1 MGVPPTPQPMAY
13 FFRARESCRRHMI
26 LVLPLIWISFTHPA
40 TASDLDLSLKQAIE
54 IALSP
59 EGSAEVQMAQE
70 SIREVQAR
78 SQQSRAELL
87 PHLGASVGFQNQTR
101 NLEAL
106 GLQPSPLFRPPTRVG
121 PFTTFDARTNLTQ
134 TIFHLGSIR
143 RFQAS
148 RIGVR
153 VAQTEKENIEE
164 RTAAQVA
171 RFYLEAL
178 RNRAGL
184 DAARAN
190 LELATALADLAE
202 NQKEAG
208 IGTGIEVTRA
218 QVQVSNEQ
226 QRLLG
231 AEQQHRQSLLR
242 LLKLIGIRLDA
253 NLTLTEN
260 LTHTPVQVADMQ
272 EALAI
277 AFRSRSD
284 LQAHQKREEQ
294 ADLDYRAARSDRIPS
309 LSGFAGYGTIGS
321 GIDSAIPTWNL
332 GISLELPVFDGGKI
346 DAHRAESLSKLR
358 RERIEMQD
366 LRRQIELEVRLA
378 FAGINLAREQITVA
392 KEGLQLAQQEVEQ
405 ARRRYQAGITSSLE
419 VTDAQT
425 RLERARENQ
434 ITALF
439 NYSLERINL
448 GEAMGTI
455 RSMIQ

>member
-1 MGVPPTPQPMAY
+1 MGVLP
-13 FFRARESCRRHMI
+13 RHMI
-26 LVLPLIWISFTHPA
+26 LALALMWVSSTHPA
-40 TASDLDLSLKQAIE
+40 MASDLNLSLKEAIE
-54 IALSP
+54 IALSQ

-70 SIREVQAR
+70 SVREVEAL
-78 SQQSRAELL
+78 SDQSRAELL
-87 PHLGASVGFQNQTR
+87 PHLGASVGYQNQTR
-101 NLEAL
+101 NLEAM
-106 GLQPSPLFRPPTRVG
+106 GLQPTSMFRPPTLVG
-121 PFTTFDARTNLTQ
+121 PFTTFDARANLTQ
-134 TIFHLGSIR
+134 TIFNLASIR

-148 RIGVR
+148 KVGVQ

-164 RTAAQVA
+164 RIAAQVA
-171 RFYLEAL
+171 RSYLEAL
-178 RNRAGL
+178 RNRARL
-184 DAARAN
+184 DASRAN

-208 IGTGIEVTRA
+208 IGTSIEVTRA

-226 QRLLG
+226 QRVLA
-231 AEQQHRQSLLR
+231 AEQQYRQSLLR
-242 LLKLIGIRLDA
+242 LLKLIGIQMDV

-260 LTHTPVQVADMQ
+260 LTNTPVQVANMSD
-272 EALAI
+272 ALAI
-277 AFRSRSD
+277 ALRSRSD
-284 LQAHQKREEQ
+284 LLARQKKEEQ

-321 GIDSAIPTWNL
+321 DIDRAIPTWNL
-332 GISLELPVFDGGKI
+332 GVSLELPVFDGGRV
-346 DAHRAESLSKLR
+346 DARRAQSLSKLR
-358 RERIEMQD
+358 RERIEGQD

-378 FAGINLAREQITVA
+378 FAGLNLAREQITVA
-392 KEGLQLAQQEVEQ
+392 EKGLQLAQQELEQ

-439 NYSLERINL
+439 DYNLERINL

>member
-1 MGVPPTPQPMAY
+1 MGIL
-13 FFRARESCRRHMI
+13 RRHII
-26 LVLPLIWISFTHPA
+26 LALALIWISFTHPA
-40 TASDLDLSLKQAIE
+40 TAVDLNLSLKEAIE
-54 IALSP
+54 IALSQ
-59 EGSAEVQMAQE
+59 EGSAEVQIAE
-70 SIREVQAR
+70 EAIREVLAR

-87 PHLGASVGFQNQTR
+87 PHLGASIGYQNQTR
-101 NLEAL
+101 NLEAM
-106 GLQPSPLFRPPTRVG
+106 GLQPTSMFRPPTLVG
-121 PFTTFDARTNLTQ
+121 PFTTFDARANLTQ
-134 TIFHLGSIR
+134 TIFNLGSLR

-148 RIGVR
+148 KVGVR
-153 VAQTEKENIEE
+153 VAETEKENIEE
-164 RTAAQVA
+164 LTAAQVA

-178 RNRAGL
+178 RNRARL

-208 IGTGIEVTRA
+208 MGTGIEVTRA
-218 QVQVSNEQ
+218 QVQVSNEEQ
-226 QRLLG
+226 QVLG
-231 AEQQHRQSLLR
+231 AEQQYRQSLLR
-242 LLKLIGIRLDA
+242 LLKLIGIRLDT

-260 LTHTPVQVADMQ
+260 LTNTPVQVADMQ

-277 AFRSRSD
+277 ALRSRSD
-284 LQAHQKREEQ
+284 LQARQKREEQ
-294 ADLDYRAARSDRIPS
+294 ANLDYRAARSDRIPS

-332 GISLELPVFDGGKI
+332 GVTLELPVFDGGRV
-346 DAHRAESLSKLR
+346 DARRAEALSRLR
-358 RERIEMQD
+358 RERIEGQD
-366 LRRQIELEVRLA
+366 LRRQIELEIRLA
-378 FAGINLAREQITVA
+378 FAGLNLAREQITVA
-392 KEGLQLAQQEVEQ
+392 EEGLQLAQQELEQ

-439 NYSLERINL
+439 DYNLERINL

>member
-1 MGVPPTPQPMAY
+1 MA
-13 FFRARESCRRHMI
+13 A
-26 LVLPLIWISFTHPA
+26 
-40 TASDLDLSLKQAIE
+40 
-54 IALSP
+54 
-59 EGSAEVQMAQE
+59 E

-87 PHLGASVGFQNQTR
+87 PHLGASIGYQNQTR

-121 PFTTFDARTNLTQ
+121 PFTTFDARASLTQ

-148 RIGVR
+148 KIGVQ

-178 RNRAGL
+178 RNRARL
-184 DAARAN
+184 DAGRAN

-208 IGTGIEVTRA
+208 IGTSIEVTRA
-218 QVQVSNEQ
+218 QVQVSNERQ
-226 QRLLG
+226 QLLG
-231 AEQQHRQSLLR
+231 AEQAYRQSLLR
-242 LLKLIGIRLDA
+242 LLKLIGVRLDV
-253 NLTLTEN
+253 NLTLTEK

-272 EALAI
+272 EALVI
-277 AFRSRSD
+277 ALRSRSD

-378 FAGINLAREQITVA
+378 FAGLNLAREQITVA
-392 KEGLQLAQQEVEQ
+392 EEGLQLAQQELEQ

-439 NYSLERINL
+439 NYNLERINL

>member
-1 MGVPPTPQPMAY
+1 MGIL
-13 FFRARESCRRHMI
+13 RRHII
-26 LVLPLIWISFTHPA
+26 LALALIWISFTHPA
-40 TASDLDLSLKQAIE
+40 TAVDLNLSLKEAIE
-54 IALSP
+54 IALSQ
-59 EGSAEVQMAQE
+59 EGSAEVQIAE
-70 SIREVQAR
+70 EAIREVLAR

-87 PHLGASVGFQNQTR
+87 PHLGASIGYQNQTR
-101 NLEAL
+101 NLEAM
-106 GLQPSPLFRPPTRVG
+106 GLQPTSMFRPPTLVG
-121 PFTTFDARTNLTQ
+121 PFTTFDARANLTQ
-134 TIFHLGSIR
+134 TIFNLGSLR

-148 RIGVR
+148 KVGVR
-153 VAQTEKENIEE
+153 VAETEKENIEE
-164 RTAAQVA
+164 LTAAQVA

-178 RNRAGL
+178 RNRARL

-208 IGTGIEVTRA
+208 MGTGIEVTRA
-218 QVQVSNEQ
+218 QVQVSNEEQ
-226 QRLLG
+226 QVLG
-231 AEQQHRQSLLR
+231 AEQQYRQSLLR
-242 LLKLIGIRLDA
+242 LLKLIGIRLDT

-260 LTHTPVQVADMQ
+260 LTNTPVQVADMQ

-277 AFRSRSD
+277 ALRSRSD
-284 LQAHQKREEQ
+284 LQARQKREEQ
-294 ADLDYRAARSDRIPS
+294 ANLDYRAARSDRIPS

-332 GISLELPVFDGGKI
+332 GVTLELPVFDGGRV
-346 DAHRAESLSKLR
+346 DARRAEALSRLR
-358 RERIEMQD
+358 RERIEGQD
-366 LRRQIELEVRLA
+366 LRRQIELEIRLA
-378 FAGINLAREQITVA
+378 FAGLNLAREQITVA
-392 KEGLQLAQQEVEQ
+392 EEGLQLAQQELEQ
-405 ARRRYQAGITSSLE
+405 ARRRYQAGVTSSLE

-439 NYSLERINL
+439 DYNLERINL

>member
-1 MGVPPTPQPMAY
+1 MGIL
-13 FFRARESCRRHMI
+13 RRHII
-26 LVLPLIWISFTHPA
+26 LALALIWISFTHPA
-40 TASDLDLSLKQAIE
+40 TAVDLNLSLKEAIE
-54 IALSP
+54 IALSQ
-59 EGSAEVQMAQE
+59 EGSAEVQIAE
-70 SIREVQAR
+70 ETIREVQSR
-78 SQQSRAELL
+78 SHQSRAELL
-87 PHLGASVGFQNQTR
+87 PHLGASIGYQNQTR
-101 NLEAL
+101 NLEAM
-106 GLQPSPLFRPPTRVG
+106 GLQPTSMFRPPTLVG
-121 PFTTFDARTNLTQ
+121 PFTTFDARANLTQ
-134 TIFHLGSIR
+134 TIFNLGSLR

-148 RIGVR
+148 KVGVR
-153 VAQTEKENIEE
+153 VAETEKENIEE
-164 RTAAQVA
+164 LTAAQVA

-178 RNRAGL
+178 RNRARL
-184 DAARAN
+184 DAAQAN

-208 IGTGIEVTRA
+208 MGTGIEVTRA

-226 QRLLG
+226 QRVLA
-231 AEQQHRQSLLR
+231 AEQQYRQSLLR
-242 LLKLIGIRLDA
+242 LLKLIGIRLDT

-260 LTHTPVQVADMQ
+260 LTNTPVQVADMQ

-277 AFRSRSD
+277 ALRSRSD
-284 LQAHQKREEQ
+284 LQARQKREEQ
-294 ADLDYRAARSDRIPS
+294 ANLDYRAARSDRIPS

-332 GISLELPVFDGGKI
+332 GVTLELPVFDGGRV
-346 DAHRAESLSKLR
+346 DARRAEALSRLR
-358 RERIEMQD
+358 RERIEGQD
-366 LRRQIELEVRLA
+366 LRRQIELEIRLA
-378 FAGINLAREQITVA
+378 FAGLNLAREQITVA
-392 KEGLQLAQQEVEQ
+392 EEGLQLAQQELEQ

-439 NYSLERINL
+439 DYNLERINL

>member
-1 MGVPPTPQPMAY
+1 MGIL
-13 FFRARESCRRHMI
+13 RRHLI
-26 LVLPLIWISFTHPA
+26 LPLALIWISFTHPA
-40 TASDLDLSLKQAIE
+40 TAVDLNLSLKEAIE
-54 IALSP
+54 IALSQ
-59 EGSAEVQMAQE
+59 EGSAEVQIAE
-70 SIREVQAR
+70 ETIREVQSR
-78 SQQSRAELL
+78 SHQSRAELL
-87 PHLGASVGFQNQTR
+87 PHLGASIGYQNQTR
-101 NLEAL
+101 NLEAM
-106 GLQPSPLFRPPTRVG
+106 GLQPTSMFRPPTLVG
-121 PFTTFDARTNLTQ
+121 PFTTFDARANLTQ
-134 TIFHLGSIR
+134 TIFNLGSLR

-148 RIGVR
+148 KVGVR
-153 VAQTEKENIEE
+153 VAETEKENIEE
-164 RTAAQVA
+164 LTAAQVA

-178 RNRAGL
+178 RNRARL
-184 DAARAN
+184 DAAQAN

-208 IGTGIEVTRA
+208 MGTGIEVTRA

-226 QRLLG
+226 QRVLA
-231 AEQQHRQSLLR
+231 AEQQYRQSLLR
-242 LLKLIGIRLDA
+242 LLKLIGIRLDT

-260 LTHTPVQVADMQ
+260 LTNTPVQVADMQ

-277 AFRSRSD
+277 ALRSRSD
-284 LQAHQKREEQ
+284 LQARQKREEQ
-294 ADLDYRAARSDRIPS
+294 ANLDYRAARSDRIPS

-332 GISLELPVFDGGKI
+332 GVTLELPVFDGGRV
-346 DAHRAESLSKLR
+346 DARRAEALSRLR
-358 RERIEMQD
+358 RERIEGQD
-366 LRRQIELEVRLA
+366 LRRQIELEIRLA
-378 FAGINLAREQITVA
+378 FAGLNLARKQITVA
-392 KEGLQLAQQEVEQ
+392 EEGLQLAQQELEQ

-439 NYSLERINL
+439 DYNLERINL

>member
-54 IALSP
+54 IALSQ

-178 RNRAGL
+178 RNRARL

-253 NLTLTEN
+253 NLTLTDN

-277 AFRSRSD
+277 ALRSRSD

-332 GISLELPVFDGGKI
+332 GISLELPVFDGGRV
-346 DAHRAESLSKLR
+346 DARRAEALSRLR
-358 RERIEMQD
+358 REGIEGHRTYAAKSNWKFGWP
-366 LRRQIELEVRLA
+366 LLASTWPGSRSPLPRRDCNWPSRNWSKPVVAIRLA
-378 FAGINLAREQITVA
+378 SPVALRSPMRRLVWSVPGKTRSPPCSAITWSGSTWVRPW
-392 KEGLQLAQQEVEQ
+392 GPFGV
-405 ARRRYQAGITSSLE
+405 
-419 VTDAQT
+419 
-425 RLERARENQ
+425 
-434 ITALF
+434 
-439 NYSLERINL
+439 
-448 GEAMGTI
+448 
-455 RSMIQ
+455 

>member
-1 MGVPPTPQPMAY
+1 
-13 FFRARESCRRHMI
+13 
-26 LVLPLIWISFTHPA
+26 
-40 TASDLDLSLKQAIE
+40 
-54 IALSP
+54 
-59 EGSAEVQMAQE
+59 
-70 SIREVQAR
+70 
-78 SQQSRAELL
+78 
-87 PHLGASVGFQNQTR
+87 
-101 NLEAL
+101 
-106 GLQPSPLFRPPTRVG
+106 
-121 PFTTFDARTNLTQ
+121 
-134 TIFHLGSIR
+134 
-143 RFQAS
+143 
-148 RIGVR
+148 
-153 VAQTEKENIEE
+153 
-164 RTAAQVA
+164 A

-178 RNRAGL
+178 RNRARL

-202 NQKEAG
+202 NQREAG
-208 IGTGIEVTRA
+208 MGTGIEVTRA

-226 QRLLG
+226 QRVLG
-231 AEQQHRQSLLR
+231 TEQQYRQSLLR
-242 LLKLIGIRLDA
+242 LLKLIGIRLDT

-260 LTHTPVQVADMQ
+260 LTNTPVQVADMQ

-277 AFRSRSD
+277 ALRSRSD

-332 GISLELPVFDGGKI
+332 GVSLELPVFDGGRV
-346 DAHRAESLSKLR
+346 DARRAEALSRLR
-358 RERIEMQD
+358 REGIEGQD
-366 LRRQIELEVRLA
+366 LRHQIELEIRLA
-378 FAGINLAREQITVA
+378 FAGLNLAREQITVA
-392 KEGLQLAQQEVEQ
+392 EEGLQLAQQELEQ

-439 NYSLERINL
+439 NYNLERINL

>member
-1 MGVPPTPQPMAY
+1 MA
-13 FFRARESCRRHMI
+13 
-26 LVLPLIWISFTHPA
+26 
-40 TASDLDLSLKQAIE
+40 K
-54 IALSP
+54 
-59 EGSAEVQMAQE
+59 E

-87 PHLGASVGFQNQTR
+87 PHLGASIGYQNQTR
-101 NLEAL
+101 NLEAI

-121 PFTTFDARTNLTQ
+121 PFTTFDARASLTQ

-148 RIGVR
+148 KIGVQ

-178 RNRAGL
+178 RNKARL

-190 LELATALADLAE
+190 LELATALADLAK

-208 IGTGIEVTRA
+208 IGTSIEVTRA
-218 QVQVSNEQ
+218 QVQVSNERQ
-226 QRLLG
+226 QLLG
-231 AEQQHRQSLLR
+231 AEQAYRQSLLR
-242 LLKLIGIRLDA
+242 LLKLIGVRLDV

-272 EALAI
+272 EALVI
-277 AFRSRSD
+277 ALRSRSD

-309 LSGFAGYGTIGS
+309 ISGFAGYGTIGS

-332 GISLELPVFDGGKI
+332 GISLELPVFDGGKVE
-346 DAHRAESLSKLR
+346 AHRAESLSKLR
-358 RERIEMQD
+358 RERIERQD
-366 LRRQIELEVRLA
+366 LRLQIELEVRLA
-378 FAGINLAREQITVA
+378 FAGLNLAREQITVA
-392 KEGLQLAQQEVEQ
+392 EEGLQLAQQELEQ

-439 NYSLERINL
+439 NYNLERINL

>member
-1 MGVPPTPQPMAY
+1 MGILH
-13 FFRARESCRRHMI
+13 RHMI
-26 LVLPLIWISFTHPA
+26 LALALIWISFSYPA
-40 TASDLDLSLKQAIE
+40 TAADLNLSLQEAIE
-54 IALSP
+54 IALSQ
-59 EGSAEVQMAQE
+59 EGSAEVQIAQE
-70 SIREVQAR
+70 FIHEVQAR

-87 PHLGASVGFQNQTR
+87 PHLGASIGYQNQTL
-101 NLEAL
+101 NLEAM

-121 PFTTFDARTNLTQ
+121 PFTTFDARANLTQ
-134 TIFHLGSIR
+134 TIFNLGSIR

-148 RIGVR
+148 RVGVL
-153 VAQTEKENIEE
+153 AAETEEENIEE

-178 RNRAGL
+178 RNRARL

-202 NQKEAG
+202 NQKAAG
-208 IGTGIEVTRA
+208 IGTSIEVTRA
-218 QVQVSNEQ
+218 QVQVSNERQ
-226 QRLLG
+226 LMLG
-231 AEQQHRQSLLR
+231 AEQQYRQSLLR
-242 LLKLIGIRLDA
+242 LLKLIGIRLDV

-260 LTHTPVQVADMQ
+260 LTNTPVQVADME
-272 EALAI
+272 EALTI
-277 AFRSRSD
+277 ALRSRSD
-284 LQAHQKREEQ
+284 LQARQKREEQ
-294 ADLDYRAARSDRIPS
+294 ADLDYRAARSDRLPS
-309 LSGFAGYGTIGS
+309 LSGFAGYGTIGP
-321 GIDSAIPTWNL
+321 GLDNAIPTWNL
-332 GISLELPVFDGGKI
+332 GISLQLPVFDGGRV
-346 DAHRAESLSKLR
+346 DARRAESLSKLR
-358 RERIEMQD
+358 RERIEGQD

-378 FAGINLAREQITVA
+378 FAGLNLAREQITVA
-392 KEGLQLAQQEVEQ
+392 EEGLQLAQQELEQ

-439 NYSLERINL
+439 NYNLERINL

>member
-1 MGVPPTPQPMAY
+1 MGILH
-13 FFRARESCRRHMI
+13 RHMI
-26 LVLPLIWISFTHPA
+26 LALALIWISFSYPA
-40 TASDLDLSLKQAIE
+40 TAADLNLSLQEAIE
-54 IALSP
+54 IALSQ
-59 EGSAEVQMAQE
+59 EGSAEVQIAQE
-70 SIREVQAR
+70 FIHEVQAR

-87 PHLGASVGFQNQTR
+87 PHLGASIGYQNQTL
-101 NLEAL
+101 NLEAM

-121 PFTTFDARTNLTQ
+121 PFTTFDARANLTQ
-134 TIFHLGSIR
+134 TIFNLGSIR

-148 RIGVR
+148 RVGVL
-153 VAQTEKENIEE
+153 AAETEEENIEE

-178 RNRAGL
+178 RNRARL

-202 NQKEAG
+202 NQKAAG
-208 IGTGIEVTRA
+208 IGTSIEATRA
-218 QVQVSNEQ
+218 QVQVSNERQ
-226 QRLLG
+226 LMLG
-231 AEQQHRQSLLR
+231 AEQQYRQSLLR
-242 LLKLIGIRLDA
+242 LLKLIGIRLDV

-260 LTHTPVQVADMQ
+260 LTNTPVQVADME
-272 EALAI
+272 EALTI
-277 AFRSRSD
+277 ALRSRSD
-284 LQAHQKREEQ
+284 LQARQKREEQ
-294 ADLDYRAARSDRIPS
+294 ADLDYRAARSDRLPS
-309 LSGFAGYGTIGS
+309 LSGFAGYGTIGP
-321 GIDSAIPTWNL
+321 GLDNAIPTWNL
-332 GISLELPVFDGGKI
+332 GISLQLPVFDGGRV
-346 DAHRAESLSKLR
+346 DARRAESLSKLR
-358 RERIEMQD
+358 RERIEGQD

-378 FAGINLAREQITVA
+378 FAGLNLAREQITVA
-392 KEGLQLAQQEVEQ
+392 EEGLQLAQQELEQ

-439 NYSLERINL
+439 NYNLERINL

>member
-1 MGVPPTPQPMAY
+1 MGIL
-13 FFRARESCRRHMI
+13 RRHII
-26 LVLPLIWISFTHPA
+26 LSLALIWISFTHPA
-40 TASDLDLSLKQAIE
+40 TASDLNLSLKEAIE
-54 IALSP
+54 IALSQ
-59 EGSAEVQMAQE
+59 EGSAEVQIAE
-70 SIREVQAR
+70 ETIREVLAR

-87 PHLGASVGFQNQTR
+87 PHLGASIGYQNQTR
-101 NLEAL
+101 NLEAM
-106 GLQPSPLFRPPTRVG
+106 GLQPTSMFRPPTLVG
-121 PFTTFDARTNLTQ
+121 PFTTFDVRANLTQ
-134 TIFHLGSIR
+134 TIFNLGSLR

-148 RIGVR
+148 KVGVR
-153 VAQTEKENIEE
+153 VAETEKENIEE
-164 RTAAQVA
+164 LTAAQVA

-178 RNRAGL
+178 RNRARL

-208 IGTGIEVTRA
+208 MGTGIEVTRA

-226 QRLLG
+226 QRVLG
-231 AEQQHRQSLLR
+231 AEQQYRQSLLR
-242 LLKLIGIRLDA
+242 LLKLIGIRLDTT
-253 NLTLTEN
+253 LILTEN
-260 LTHTPVQVADMQ
+260 LTNTPVQVADMQ

-277 AFRSRSD
+277 ALRSRSD
-284 LQAHQKREEQ
+284 LQARQKREEQ
-294 ADLDYRAARSDRIPS
+294 ANLDYRAARSDRIPS

-332 GISLELPVFDGGKI
+332 GVTLELPVFDGGRV
-346 DAHRAESLSKLR
+346 DARRAEALSRLR
-358 RERIEMQD
+358 RERIEGQD
-366 LRRQIELEVRLA
+366 LRRQIELEIRLA
-378 FAGINLAREQITVA
+378 FAGLNLAREQITVA
-392 KEGLQLAQQEVEQ
+392 EEGLQLAQQELEQ

-439 NYSLERINL
+439 DYNLERINL

>member
-1 MGVPPTPQPMAY
+1 MGILH
-13 FFRARESCRRHMI
+13 RHTI
-26 LVLPLIWISFTHPA
+26 LPVALIWISFIHPA
-40 TASDLDLSLKQAIE
+40 TASDLNLSLKEAIE

-59 EGSAEVQMAQE
+59 EGSTEVQIAE
-70 SIREVQAR
+70 ETIREVLAR

-87 PHLGASVGFQNQTR
+87 PHLGASIGYQNQTR
-101 NLEAL
+101 NLEAM
-106 GLQPSPLFRPPTRVG
+106 GLQPTSMFRPPTLVG
-121 PFTTFDARTNLTQ
+121 PFTTFDARANLTQ
-134 TIFHLGSIR
+134 TIFNLGSLR

-148 RIGVR
+148 KVGVR
-153 VAQTEKENIEE
+153 VAETEKENIEE
-164 RTAAQVA
+164 LTAAQVA

-178 RNRAGL
+178 RNRARL

-208 IGTGIEVTRA
+208 MGTGIEVTRA

-226 QRLLG
+226 QRVLG
-231 AEQQHRQSLLR
+231 AEQQYRQSLLR
-242 LLKLIGIRLDA
+242 LLKLIGIRLDT
-253 NLTLTEN
+253 NLILTEN
-260 LTHTPVQVADMQ
+260 LTNTPVQVADME

-277 AFRSRSD
+277 ALRSRSD
-284 LQAHQKREEQ
+284 LQARQKREEQ

-332 GISLELPVFDGGKI
+332 GVTLELPVFDGGRV
-346 DAHRAESLSKLR
+346 DARRAEALSRLR
-358 RERIEMQD
+358 RKRIEGQD
-366 LRRQIELEVRLA
+366 LRRQIELEIRLA
-378 FAGINLAREQITVA
+378 FAGLNLAREQITVA
-392 KEGLQLAQQEVEQ
+392 EEGLQLAQQELEQ

-439 NYSLERINL
+439 DYNLERINL

>member
-1 MGVPPTPQPMAY
+1 MGVLPTYKPMAC
-13 FFRARESCRRHMI
+13 FLRSRHMI
-26 LVLPLIWISFTHPA
+26 LALPLIWIAFTYPA
-40 TASDLDLSLKQAIE
+40 TASDLNLSLKEAIE
-54 IALSP
+54 IALSQ
-59 EGSAEVQMAQE
+59 EGSTEVQIAE
-70 SIREVQAR
+70 ETIREVQAR

-87 PHLGASVGFQNQTR
+87 PHLEASIGYQNQTR

-106 GLQPSPLFRPPTRVG
+106 GLQPSPLFRPPTLVG
-121 PFTTFDARTNLTQ
+121 PFTTFDARANLAQ

-148 RIGVR
+148 KIGVR
-153 VAQTEKENIEE
+153 VAETEKENIEE

-178 RNRAGL
+178 RNRARL

-202 NQKEAG
+202 NQREAG
-208 IGTGIEVTRA
+208 MGTGIEVTRA

-226 QRLLG
+226 QRVLG
-231 AEQQHRQSLLR
+231 TEQQYRQSLLR
-242 LLKLIGIRLDA
+242 LLKLIGIRLDT

-260 LTHTPVQVADMQ
+260 LTNTPVQVADMQ

-277 AFRSRSD
+277 ALRSRSD

-294 ADLDYRAARSDRIPS
+294 ADLDYRAARADRIPS

-321 GIDSAIPTWNL
+321 GIDNAIPTWNL
-332 GISLELPVFDGGKI
+332 GVSLELPVFDGGRV
-346 DAHRAESLSKLR
+346 DARRAEALSRLR
-358 RERIEMQD
+358 REGIEGQD
-366 LRRQIELEVRLA
+366 LRHQIELEIRLA
-378 FAGINLAREQITVA
+378 FAGLNLAREQITVA
-392 KEGLQLAQQEVEQ
+392 EEGLQLAQQELEQ
-405 ARRRYQAGITSSLE
+405 ARRRYQAGITSSIE

-439 NYSLERINL
+439 NYNLERINL

>member
-1 MGVPPTPQPMAY
+1 MGVLPTYKPMAC
-13 FFRARESCRRHMI
+13 FLRSRHMI
-26 LVLPLIWISFTHPA
+26 LALPLIWIAFTYPA
-40 TASDLDLSLKQAIE
+40 TASDLNLSLKEAIE
-54 IALSP
+54 IALSQ
-59 EGSAEVQMAQE
+59 EGSTEVQIAE
-70 SIREVQAR
+70 ETIREVQAR

-87 PHLGASVGFQNQTR
+87 PHLEASIGYQNQTR

-106 GLQPSPLFRPPTRVG
+106 GLQPSPLFRPPTLVG
-121 PFTTFDARTNLTQ
+121 PFTTFDARANLTQ

-148 RIGVR
+148 KIGVR
-153 VAQTEKENIEE
+153 VAETEKENIEE

-178 RNRAGL
+178 RNRARL

-190 LELATALADLAE
+190 LKLATALADLAE
-202 NQKEAG
+202 NQREAG
-208 IGTGIEVTRA
+208 MGTGIEVTRA

-226 QRLLG
+226 QRVLG
-231 AEQQHRQSLLR
+231 AEQQYRQSLLR
-242 LLKLIGIRLDA
+242 LLKLIGIRLDT

-260 LTHTPVQVADMQ
+260 LTNTPVQVADMQ

-277 AFRSRSD
+277 ALRSRSD

-294 ADLDYRAARSDRIPS
+294 ADLDYRAARADRIPS

-321 GIDSAIPTWNL
+321 GIDNAIPTWNL
-332 GISLELPVFDGGKI
+332 GVSLELPVFDGGRV
-346 DAHRAESLSKLR
+346 DARRAEALSRLR
-358 RERIEMQD
+358 QQGIEGQD
-366 LRRQIELEVRLA
+366 LRHQIELEIRLA
-378 FAGINLAREQITVA
+378 FAGLNLAREQITVA
-392 KEGLQLAQQEVEQ
+392 EEGLQLAQQELEQ
-405 ARRRYQAGITSSLE
+405 ARRRYQAGITTSIE

-439 NYSLERINL
+439 NYNLERINL

>member
-1 MGVPPTPQPMAY
+1 MG
-13 FFRARESCRRHMI
+13 I
-26 LVLPLIWISFTHPA
+26 LHRYTILPVALIWISFTHPA
-40 TASDLDLSLKQAIE
+40 TASDLNLSLKEAIG

-59 EGSAEVQMAQE
+59 EGSTEVQIAE
-70 SIREVQAR
+70 ETVREVLAR

-87 PHLGASVGFQNQTR
+87 PHLGASIGYQNQTR
-101 NLEAL
+101 NLEAM
-106 GLQPSPLFRPPTRVG
+106 GLQPTSMFRPPTLVG
-121 PFTTFDARTNLTQ
+121 PFTTFDARANLTQ
-134 TIFHLGSIR
+134 TIFNLGSLR

-148 RIGVR
+148 KVGVR
-153 VAQTEKENIEE
+153 VAETEKENIEE

-178 RNRAGL
+178 RNRARL

-208 IGTGIEVTRA
+208 MGTGIEVTRA

-226 QRLLG
+226 QRVLG

-242 LLKLIGIRLDA
+242 LLKLIGIRLDT
-253 NLTLTEN
+253 NLILTEN
-260 LTHTPVQVADMQ
+260 LTNTPVQVADME

-277 AFRSRSD
+277 ALRSRSD
-284 LQAHQKREEQ
+284 LQALQKREEQ
-294 ADLDYRAARSDRIPS
+294 ADLGYRAARSDRIPS

-332 GISLELPVFDGGKI
+332 GVTLELPVFDGGRV
-346 DAHRAESLSKLR
+346 DARRAEALSRLR
-358 RERIEMQD
+358 RERIEGQD
-366 LRRQIELEVRLA
+366 LRRQIELEIRLA
-378 FAGINLAREQITVA
+378 FAGLNLAREQITVA
-392 KEGLQLAQQEVEQ
+392 EEGLQLAQQELEQ

-439 NYSLERINL
+439 DYNLERINL

>member
-1 MGVPPTPQPMAY
+1 MG
-13 FFRARESCRRHMI
+13 I
-26 LVLPLIWISFTHPA
+26 LHRYTILPVALIWISFTHPA
-40 TASDLDLSLKQAIE
+40 TASDLNLSLKEAIG

-59 EGSAEVQMAQE
+59 EGSTEVQIAE
-70 SIREVQAR
+70 ETVREVLAR

-87 PHLGASVGFQNQTR
+87 PHLGASIGYQNQTV
-101 NLEAL
+101 NLEAF
-106 GLQPSPLFRPPTRVG
+106 GLQPSPVFRPPTLVG
-121 PFTTFDARTNLTQ
+121 PFTTFDARANLTQ
-134 TIFHLGSIR
+134 TIFNLGSLR

-148 RIGVR
+148 KVGVR
-153 VAQTEKENIEE
+153 VAETEKENIEE

-178 RNRAGL
+178 RNRARL

-208 IGTGIEVTRA
+208 MGTGIEVTRA

-226 QRLLG
+226 QRVLG

-242 LLKLIGIRLDA
+242 LLKLIGIRLDT
-253 NLTLTEN
+253 NLILTEN
-260 LTHTPVQVADMQ
+260 LTNTPVQVADME

-277 AFRSRSD
+277 ALRSRSD
-284 LQAHQKREEQ
+284 LQARQKREEQ

-332 GISLELPVFDGGKI
+332 GVTLELPVFDGGRV
-346 DAHRAESLSKLR
+346 DARRAEALSRLR
-358 RERIEMQD
+358 RERIEGQD
-366 LRRQIELEVRLA
+366 LRRQIELEIRLA
-378 FAGINLAREQITVA
+378 FAGLNLAREQITVA
-392 KEGLQLAQQEVEQ
+392 EEGLQLAQQELEQ

-439 NYSLERINL
+439 DYNLERINL